1 MLKNRAKYKERNI
14 IMIEKI
20 TLSNI
25 QAHQSEPAYQFL
37 MQALNDLW
45 ENYMYNEQ
53 DLNDADVDRV
63 DTEDVGYFR
72 EWCDAQGFFA
82 IEHCLPESD
91 TLIQEIIK
99 FCLKQVN
106 DWHCWLIANFI
117 YYTTPQ
123 QIKKHFAF

>member
-1 MLKNRAKYKERNI
+1 
-14 IMIEKI
+14 MIKKI

-37 MQALNDLW
+37 MQTLNDLW

-53 DLNDADVDRV
+53 DLNDADVDQV

-72 EWCDAQGFFA
+72 EWCNAQGFFA

-91 TLIQEIIK
+91 TLMQEIIK

-106 DWHCWLIANFI
+106 DWHCWLITNFI
-117 YYTTPQ
+117 YYATN
-123 QIKKHFAF
+123 

>member
-1 MLKNRAKYKERNI
+1 MT
-14 IMIEKI
+14 EKI

-25 QAHQSEPAYQFL
+25 QAHRREPAYQFL
-37 MQALNDLW
+37 MQTLNDLW
-45 ENYMYNEQ
+45 ENYTYNEQ
-53 DLNDADVDRV
+53 DLNDADVDQV
-63 DTEDVGYFR
+63 DTEDVGYFH

-106 DWHCWLIANFI
+106 DWHCWLITNFI
-117 YYTTPQ
+117 YYATN
-123 QIKKHFAF
+123 